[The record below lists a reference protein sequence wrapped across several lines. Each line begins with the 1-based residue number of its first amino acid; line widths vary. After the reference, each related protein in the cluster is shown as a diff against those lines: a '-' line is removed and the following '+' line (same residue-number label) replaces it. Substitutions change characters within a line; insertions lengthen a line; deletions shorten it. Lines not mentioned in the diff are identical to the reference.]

1 VNARLY
7 RRVAAVLALSIT
19 VLGFGLLVSTA
30 LQGGGTSGFL
40 IGAMFVAL
48 GSGRLYLLKKRR

>member
-7 RRVAAVLALSIT
+7 RVIAAILALAIA
-19 VLGFGLLVSTA
+19 VLGFGLLITTA
-30 LQGGGTSGFL
+30 WHGGGTSGYL

-48 GSGRLYLLKKRR
+48 GSGRLYLLRKRR